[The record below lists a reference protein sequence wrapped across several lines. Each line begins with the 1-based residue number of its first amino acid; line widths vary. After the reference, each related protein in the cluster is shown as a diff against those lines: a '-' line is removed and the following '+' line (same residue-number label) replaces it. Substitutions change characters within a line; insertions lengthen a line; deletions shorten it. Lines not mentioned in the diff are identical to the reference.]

1 MRITDEFDRDI
12 LCYAFRYALGRQ
24 SYAVGIVI
32 DELRRNWDD
41 LTPFDRKLIK
51 KEIDDRVD
59 WWYAY
64 PDDNGQPTMPLD
76 IIDSWKQLLGWS
88 D

>member
-1 MRITDEFDRDI
+1 MRITDKFDRDI
-12 LCYAFRYALGRQ
+12 LCYAFRYALGRR

-76 IIDSWKQLLGWS
+76 IIDSWKQVLGWY